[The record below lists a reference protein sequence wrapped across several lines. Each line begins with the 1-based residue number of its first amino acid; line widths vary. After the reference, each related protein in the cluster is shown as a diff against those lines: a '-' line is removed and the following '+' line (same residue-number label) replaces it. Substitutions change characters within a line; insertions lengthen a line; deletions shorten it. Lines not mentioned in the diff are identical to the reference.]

1 VVRERA
7 WAAEMGRIRVGI
19 LFGGRSG
26 EHEVSLMSA
35 RSVIAYLDKTKYEVV
50 PLGIT
55 KEGRW
60 LATGDP
66 MKELQARVREVKP
79 DAVPSESGRE
89 LVAERRELVPG
100 VERTGIPHVDVVFPL
115 LHGPF
120 GEDGT
125 VQGLLE
131 LADIPYVGADVLGS
145 ALAMDKVAMKAV
157 FRAEALPVA
166 DYLPLMRWD
175 WEENPTAV
183 LQRIEEHLGFPC
195 FVKPANLGSSVGIT
209 KVHEPEELTQA
220 LDLAARYDRKLLVE
234 VAVNAR
240 EIECSVLGNDHPIA
254 SLPGEV
260 IPEREFYDYVAKYF
274 DEQTQLVIPA
284 DLSQEKTTE
293 IQELA
298 VRAFLALD
306 LAGMARADFFLCK
319 DSGQVYVN
327 ELNSIPG
334 FTHASMYPKLWEASG
349 LSYPEL
355 LDRLIELALE
365 RHEDRSR
372 RSVSHEAD
380 NE

>member
-1 VVRERA
+1 MKGQGE
-7 WAAEMGRIRVGI
+7 AAMGKIRVGV

-35 RSVIAYLDKTKYEVV
+35 KSVIRYLDKSKYDVV

-55 KEGRW
+55 REGKW

-66 MKELQARVREVKP
+66 LKELQARADEKETPVVTE
-79 DAVPSESGRE
+79 ESCRE
-89 LVAERRELVPG
+89 LVAERRELLPG
-100 VERTGIPHVDVVFPL
+100 VQRSGIPHVDVVFPV
-115 LHGPF
+115 LHGPY

-125 VQGLLE
+125 LQGLLE
-131 LADIPYVGADVLGS
+131 LADIAYVGAGVLGS
-145 ALAMDKVAMKAV
+145 ALAMDKAAMKAV
-157 FRAEALPVA
+157 FRAEGLPIA
-166 DYLPLMRWD
+166 DYVAIMRWD
-175 WEENPTAV
+175 WESNPTAV
-183 LQRIEEHLGFPC
+183 LQRIDEQVGCPC

-209 KVHEPEELTQA
+209 KVHALEELPNA
-220 LDLAARYDRKLLVE
+220 LNLASRYDRKLLVE

-240 EIECSVLGNDHPIA
+240 EIECSVLGNDQPIA

-260 IPEREFYDYVAKYF
+260 IPKREFYDYVAKYF
-274 DEQTQLVIPA
+274 DQQTQLIVPA
-284 DLSQEKTTE
+284 DLTAEQTTE

-319 DSGQVYVN
+319 DSGRVYVN

-334 FTHASMYPKLWEASG
+334 FTHASMYPKMWEASG

-365 RHEDRSR
+365 RHQDTSR
-372 RSVSHEAD
+372 RSVSHEA
-380 NE
+380 EVG

>member
-1 VVRERA
+1 
-7 WAAEMGRIRVGI
+7 MGRIRVGV

-35 RSVIAYLDKTKYEVV
+35 KSVINYLDKNKYEVV

-55 KEGRW
+55 REGRW
-60 LATGDP
+60 LASGDP
-66 MKELQARVREVKP
+66 LKELEARASEEKP
-79 DAVPSESGRE
+79 RMAASESSRE

-100 VERTGIPHVDVVFPL
+100 VERTGIPHVDVVFPV

-131 LADIPYVGADVLGS
+131 LADIPYVGAGVLGS

-157 FRAEALPVA
+157 FRAEDLPVA
-166 DYLPLMRWD
+166 DYVAIMRWE
-175 WEENPTAV
+175 WESDPTAV
-183 LQRIEEHLGFPC
+183 LQQIMERVGCPC

-209 KVHEPEELTQA
+209 KVHQAQQLPKA
-220 LDLAARYDRKLLVE
+220 LDLAARYDRRLLVE

-240 EIECSVLGNDHPIA
+240 EIECSVLGNDHPVA

-260 IPEREFYDYVAKYF
+260 IPAREFYDYVAKYF
-274 DEQTQLVIPA
+274 DQQTQLIIPA
-284 DLSQEKTTE
+284 DLTQEKTTE
-293 IQELA
+293 VQELA

-306 LAGMARADFFLCK
+306 LAGMARADFFVSK
-319 DSGQVYVN
+319 DSGRVYVN

-334 FTHASMYPKLWEASG
+334 FTHASMYPKMWEASG

-365 RHEDRSR
+365 RHKDRSR
-372 RSVSHEAD
+372 RVVSHEAD
-380 NE
+380 GG

>member
-1 VVRERA
+1 
-7 WAAEMGRIRVGI
+7 
-19 LFGGRSG
+19 
-26 EHEVSLMSA
+26 MSA
-35 RSVIAYLDKTKYEVV
+35 KSVMDYLDKSKYEVV

-60 LATGDP
+60 LARGDP
-66 MKELQARVREVKP
+66 MKELQALARDHAPRTASRDP
-79 DAVPSESGRE
+79 GRE
-89 LVAERRELVPG
+89 LVADHRELVPG
-100 VERTGIPHVDVVFPL
+100 VERTGIPHVDVVFPV

-131 LADIPYVGADVLGS
+131 LADIPYVGAGVLGS
-145 ALAMDKVAMKAV
+145 ALAMDKIAMKAV
-157 FRAEALPVA
+157 FRAEGIPVA
-166 DYLPLMRWD
+166 DYLPIKRWD
-175 WEENPTAV
+175 WESNPTAV
-183 LQRIEEHLGFPC
+183 VERIEEHVGYPC

-209 KVHEPEELTQA
+209 KVREAGELPDA
-220 LDLAARYDRKLLVE
+220 LRTAARYDRKLLVE
-234 VAVNAR
+234 VAINAR
-240 EIECSVLGNDHPIA
+240 EIECSVLGNDHPAA

-260 IPEREFYDYVAKYF
+260 IPKREFYDYVAKYF

-284 DLSQEKTTE
+284 DLTGDKTAE
-293 IQELA
+293 IQDWA

-306 LAGMARADFFLCK
+306 LAGMARADFFLAK
-319 DSGQVYVN
+319 DSGRVYVN

-349 LSYPEL
+349 LPYPEL

-365 RHEDRSR
+365 RHSDMSR
-372 RSVSHEAD
+372 RSVSYEAG

>member
-1 VVRERA
+1 
-7 WAAEMGRIRVGI
+7 MGKIRVGV

-35 RSVIAYLDKTKYEVV
+35 QSVINYLDKDKYQVV

-55 KEGRW
+55 TEGRW
-60 LATGDP
+60 LAAGDP
-66 MKELQARVREVKP
+66 MNELSARAREKPQAAPKG
-79 DAVPSESGRE
+79 SGGE
-89 LVAERRELVPG
+89 IVAEHRQLVPG
-100 VERTGIPHVDVVFPL
+100 VERTGIPHVDVVFPV

-131 LADIPYVGADVLGS
+131 LADIPYVGAGVLGS
-145 ALAMDKVAMKAV
+145 ALAMDKVAMKAA
-157 FRAEALPVA
+157 FRTEGLPVA
-166 DYLPLMRWD
+166 DYLPIMRWE
-175 WEENPTAV
+175 WEAHPPEV
-183 LQRIEEHLGFPC
+183 LQRVVDRVGCPC
-195 FVKPANLGSSVGIT
+195 FVKPANLGSSVGVT
-209 KVHEPEELTQA
+209 KVQEAEGLPAA
-220 LDLAARYDRKLLVE
+220 LDMAARYDRRLLVE
-234 VAVNAR
+234 AAINAR

-274 DEQTQLVIPA
+274 DEQTQLIIPA
-284 DLSQEKTTE
+284 DLSQEKTAE

-298 VRAFLALD
+298 VRAFQALD
-306 LAGMARADFFLCK
+306 LAGMARADFFLCR
-319 DSGQVYVN
+319 DTGQVYVN

-334 FTHASMYPKLWEASG
+334 FTHASMYPKMWEASG

-365 RHEDRSR
+365 RHKDKSR
-372 RSVSHEAD
+372 RLVSHEA
-380 NE
+380 EGG

>member
-1 VVRERA
+1 
-7 WAAEMGRIRVGI
+7 MGKIRVGV

-35 RSVIAYLDKTKYEVV
+35 QSVINYLDKDKYEVV

-55 KEGRW
+55 TEGRW

-66 MKELQARVREVKP
+66 MKELSAHAPERAQSMQT
-79 DAVPSESGRE
+79 DSCRE
-89 LVAERRELVPG
+89 LVAEHRQLVPG
-100 VERTGIPHVDVVFPL
+100 VERTGIPHVDVVFPV

-131 LADIPYVGADVLGS
+131 LADIPYVGAGVLGS

-157 FRAEALPVA
+157 FRMSGLPVA
-166 DYLPLMRWD
+166 DYLPVMRWD
-175 WEENPTAV
+175 WESNPPEV
-183 LQRIEEHLGFPC
+183 LQRVEQHVGCPC
-195 FVKPANLGSSVGIT
+195 FVKPANLGSSVGVT
-209 KVHEPEELTQA
+209 KVHEARELPAA
-220 LDLAARYDRKLLVE
+220 LDLAARYDRRLLVE
-234 VAVNAR
+234 VAINAR

-274 DEQTQLVIPA
+274 DEQTQLIIPA
-284 DLSQEKTTE
+284 NLSQEKTTE
-293 IQELA
+293 IQALA

-319 DSGQVYVN
+319 DSSQVYVN

-334 FTHASMYPKLWEASG
+334 FTHASMYPKMWEASG

-355 LDRLIELALE
+355 LDRLIKLALE
-365 RHEDRSR
+365 RHKDKSR
-372 RSVSHEAD
+372 RSVSHEA
-380 NE
+380 EGG